1 MTKAK
6 TENTA
11 IEIPAEEQRGAS
23 IVSRSESALASSAHS
38 RINIPFNLNSWRDL
52 PHEITEELAWFHQ
65 HALEEN
71 LDWKAVT
78 AALNYSQTVIFRVL
92 KGTYEGSLDKVV
104 DSIKSYRRIITE
116 RVAIKHAAFR
126 ETRIT
131 RLVTGGL
138 TYALANNSITKITG
152 ESRQGKTVAAKWW
165 RDQNN
170 HGRTAYI
177 TAPAIGGA
185 KPLLKEIAAVL
196 GINKANSTTNMH
208 DAILRAFNS
217 NRMLIV
223 DEAHRLLP
231 KDRRTDPTLLEILRD
246 IHDRTGCGL
255 GLLTTRRFDE
265 GIAKSDYMYEQ
276 VLGRIG
282 MPVQLPRE
290 FEWADIAPIVD
301 QYLTSTPA
309 DLRAELVKIS
319 NSPGR
324 LGIVCET
331 LKFASRIAEKK
342 QRVMSADEV
351 RESMAVRHQM
361 MGETLYAKK

>member
-1 MTKAK
+1 MAK
-6 TENTA
+6 PTTIPTETTT
-11 IEIPAEEQRGAS
+11 EELRGAS
-23 IVSRSESALASSAHS
+23 IVARGESALASSAHS

-52 PHEITEELAWFHQ
+52 HPEIAEELAWFHQ
-65 HALEEN
+65 HSLEEN
-71 LDWKAVT
+71 LDWKQVCN
-78 AALNYSQTVIFRVL
+78 ALNYSQTVIFRVL
-92 KGTYEGSLDKVV
+92 KGTYEGSWDKVV
-104 DSIKSYRRIITE
+104 ESIKSYRRIITE
-116 RVAIKHAAFR
+116 RVAIKHADFR

-185 KPLLKEIAAVL
+185 KPLLKELAMVL

-290 FEWADIAPIVD
+290 FEWDDIDPIVS
-301 QYLTSTPA
+301 QYMTSTPA
-309 DLRAELVKIS
+309 DLKKELIKIA

-331 LKFASRIAEKK
+331 LKFASRIASKK
-342 QRVMSADEV
+342 ECKLTADV
-351 RESMAVRHQM
+351 VKESIAVRHQM
-361 MGETLYAKK
+361 MGEIQYAKK

>member
-1 MTKAK
+1 MPSKITTTVDIPSEEVRGTELVAK
-6 TENTA
+6 
-11 IEIPAEEQRGAS
+11 
-23 IVSRSESALASSAHS
+23 SESALASSAHA
-38 RINIPFNLNSWRDL
+38 RINIPFNLNSWKDL
-52 PHEITEELAWFHQ
+52 DPEVAEELAWFHQ
-65 HALEEN
+65 HSLEEG
-71 LDWKAVT
+71 LDWKKACD
-78 AALNYSQTVIFRVL
+78 ALNYSHTVVFRVL
-92 KGTYEGSLDKVV
+92 KGTYQGSWDKIVE
-104 DSIKSYRRIITE
+104 SIVSYRRIVSE
-116 RVAIKHAAFR
+116 RVAIKHANFK

-138 TYALANNSITKITG
+138 TYALSNNSITKITG

-185 KPLLKEIAAVL
+185 KPLLKELAMVL
-196 GINKANSTTNMH
+196 GINKANSVTNMH
-208 DAILRAFNS
+208 DAILRAFNP

-290 FEWADIAPIVD
+290 FEWEDISPIVD
-301 QYLTSTPA
+301 QYMSTTPA
-309 DLRAELVKIS
+309 DLKKELIRIA
-319 NSPGR
+319 NTPGR
-324 LGIVCET
+324 LGILCET
-331 LKFASRIAEKK
+331 LKFASRIASKK
-342 QRVMSADEV
+342 ECKLTAEV
-351 RESMAVRHQM
+351 VKESIAVRHQM
-361 MGETLYAKK
+361 MGEIIYAKK

>member
-1 MTKAK
+1 MPKHITTT
-6 TENTA
+6 TEPAPEDTRGTA
-11 IEIPAEEQRGAS
+11 LVA
-23 IVSRSESALASSAHS
+23 RSESALASSAHS

-52 PHEITEELAWFHQ
+52 DPEIAEELAWFHQ
-65 HALEEN
+65 HSLEEN
-71 LDWKAVT
+71 LDWKQVCN
-78 AALNYSQTVIFRVL
+78 ALNYSHTVVFRVL
-92 KGTYEGSLDKVV
+92 KGTYEGSWEKIV
-104 DSIKSYRRIITE
+104 DSIKSYRRIISE
-116 RVAIKHAAFR
+116 RVAIKHADFK

-138 TYALANNSITKITG
+138 SYALANNSITKITG

-185 KPLLKEIAAVL
+185 KPLLKELAMVL

-231 KDRRTDPTLLEILRD
+231 KDRRSDPTLLEILRD

-290 FEWADIAPIVD
+290 FEWDDINPIVA
-301 QYLTSTPA
+301 QYLTTTPA
-309 DLRAELVKIS
+309 DLKKELLKIA

-331 LKFASRIAEKK
+331 LKFASRIAKK
-342 QRVMSADEV
+342 SDRRLDSNIVK
-351 RESMAVRHQM
+351 ESIAVRHQM
-361 MGETLYAKK
+361 MGEIQYAKK

>member
-1 MTKAK
+1 MAK
-6 TENTA
+6 PNTTTQDKPTEEIRGTA
-11 IEIPAEEQRGAS
+11 VVARG
-23 IVSRSESALASSAHS
+23 ESALASSAHS

-52 PHEITEELAWFHQ
+52 PEHIVEDLAWFHQ

-71 LDWKAVT
+71 LDWKQVC
-78 AALNYSQTVIFRVL
+78 AALDYSHTVVFRVL
-92 KGTYEGSLDKVV
+92 KGTYEGSWEKVV
-104 DSIKSYRRIITE
+104 DNIKSYRRIIAE
-116 RVAIKHAAFR
+116 RVAIKHASFK

-138 TYALANNSITKITG
+138 SYALANNSITKITG

-185 KPLLKEIAAVL
+185 KTLLKELATVL
-196 GINKANSTTNMH
+196 GINKANSITNMH
-208 DAILRAFNS
+208 DAILRAFNA

-290 FEWADIAPIVD
+290 FEWEDIGPIVD
-301 QYLTSTPA
+301 QYLSSTPA
-309 DLRAELVKIS
+309 DLKKELLRIA

-331 LKFASRIAEKK
+331 LKFASRIASKK
-342 QRVMSADEV
+342 DCKLDATVV
-351 RESMAVRHQM
+351 RESIAVRQQM
-361 MGETLYAKK
+361 MGETLYAKKQ